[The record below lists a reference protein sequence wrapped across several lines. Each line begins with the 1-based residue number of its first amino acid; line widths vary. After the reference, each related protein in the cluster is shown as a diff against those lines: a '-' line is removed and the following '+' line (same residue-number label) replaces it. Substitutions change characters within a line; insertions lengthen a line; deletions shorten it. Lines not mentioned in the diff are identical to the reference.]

1 MCTASSSS
9 TSVSA
14 HFAKTQRKC
23 SLPRRDFARTALVES
38 LGTRNRCGGRTRRG
52 EERAVEPAL
61 RVGRRARA
69 GVARPLRACKD
80 GQPAARESPFLLHPM
95 ARLLT
100 WLFRCVCD
108 AGAAR
113 MRSLCFA
120 FPGLPRT
127 PSTAQDMPP
136 RRLRSH
142 RRVVSVDAQYSK
154 MRPKCK
160 AALRNFA
167 RTALVDGLATT
178 EVSMKRQQRRCARV
192 GRRERAGVAR
202 PLRAPRVDAV
212 APRPAPNL
220 AHAGRCS
227 RRSYEIGGKGREF
240 YNVATPPRP
249 PRKLHGCSHMPGN
262 ESASGRLHSCR
273 AGNARRRRRPRK
285 LARRRGPQTFTVIP
299 VRFESRRSNCPHRRP
314 LLPRGARP
322 CATPRAKSI
331 SRWASCFAPT
341 R

>member
-1 MCTASSSS
+1 MRGPLSWKA
-9 TSVSA
+9 SA
-14 HFAKTQRKC
+14 HSGRG
-23 SLPRRDFARTALVES
+23 PDRGRDVATLAL
-38 LGTRNRCGGRTRRG
+38 
-52 EERAVEPAL
+52 
-61 RVGRRARA
+61 GRRARA

-80 GQPAARESPFLLHPM
+80 GQPAVRESLFLLHPM

-100 WLFRCVCD
+100 WLFRCVY

-113 MRSLCFA
+113 MRPLCFA

-192 GRRERAGVAR
+192 GRRERAGLVICRAQFRRHNASLAAASAR
-202 PLRAPRVDAV
+202 ATVDARV
-212 APRPAPNL
+212 TVMA
-220 AHAGRCS
+220 C
-227 RRSYEIGGKGREF
+227 
-240 YNVATPPRP
+240 
-249 PRKLHGCSHMPGN
+249 C
-262 ESASGRLHSCR
+262 
-273 AGNARRRRRPRK
+273 ARRW
-285 LARRRGPQTFTVIP
+285 ARGR
-299 VRFESRRSNCPHRRP
+299 
-314 LLPRGARP
+314 
-322 CATPRAKSI
+322 
-331 SRWASCFAPT
+331 
-341 R
+341 